1 MWKKILTMFLV
12 LVMVL
17 SFTACAEETEEE
29 VELPSA
35 QEIVDGVIESL
46 DEIRTYNFDTGF
58 SLEMAG
64 EAEVVEMSIAVGLSG
79 AMDLENKEISAD
91 VTMSALELW
100 GEGETELAFEYYI
113 IDDMAYIMTERP
125 GEGPMWQKEEFSETD
140 WEEITEVWG
149 FAERQVEL
157 LQAADISVIGSEK
170 IKGVD
175 CYVLQLT
182 PDLEQLWK
190 TAMEEADPL
199 DMGVPAIAEE
209 VLREAFASFS
219 VKQWV
224 TKDTYFLTK
233 SEIDISMEMT
243 PEVMD
248 ALGGEGIMARMMTTN
263 IAVSFL
269 FYDYNQPVSIVLP
282 PEAEEAAPME

>member
-1 MWKKILTMFLV
+1 MSLV

-17 SFTACAEETEEE
+17 SFTACTEETEEE

-46 DEIRTYNFDTGF
+46 DEIKSHKFDTSV
-58 SLEMAG
+58 SLVMAG
-64 EAEVVEMSIAVGLSG
+64 EAEGEAVEFTIEFNISG
-79 AMDLENKEISAD
+79 AVDIENKQIKVVITGSYIMPGVDEPEIAW
-91 VTMSALELW
+91 EW
-100 GEGETELAFEYYI
+100 YI

-125 GEGPMWQKEEFSETD
+125 REGPMWQKDEFSETD
-140 WEEITEVWG
+140 WEEITEVLG

-157 LQAADISVIGSEK
+157 LQAADISIIGSEK

-182 PDLEQLWK
+182 PYDMEQLWK
-190 TAMEEADPL
+190 TAMEETDPL

-233 SEIDISMEMT
+233 SEIDISMELT
-243 PEVMD
+243 PEVKD
-248 ALGGEGIMARMMTTN
+248 AIGIGGELAGMRTTN
-263 IAVSFL
+263 IVASWL
-269 FYDYNQPVSIVLP
+269 FYDYNQVSIELP
-282 PEAEEAAPME
+282 PEAEEAIEVPME

>member
-17 SFTACAEETEEE
+17 SFTACGEA
-29 VELPSA
+29 ELPSA
-35 QEIVDGVIESL
+35 QQMIDGVIESL

-64 EAEVVEMSIAVGLSG
+64 EAEVVEMSIAIDFSG
-79 AMDLENKEISAD
+79 AMDLEDKKMSAD

-100 GEGETELAFEYYI
+100 GEGETEIAFEEYI

-125 GEGPMWQKEEFSETD
+125 GEGPMWQKDEFSETD
-140 WEEITEVWG
+140 WEEITEVLG

-248 ALGGEGIMARMMTTN
+248 ALGGERIMARMITTN

-282 PEAEEAAPME
+282 PEAEEAI

>member
-1 MWKKILTMFLV
+1 MRKRILAISLMLV
-12 LVMVL
+12 IVL
-17 SFTACAEETEEE
+17 SFTACAKE
-29 VELPSA
+29 PSA

-64 EAEVVEMSIAVGLSG
+64 EAEVVEFTIEFDISG
-79 AMDLENKEISAD
+79 AMDIENKQIKVAITGSYLMPGIDEPEIAW
-91 VTMSALELW
+91 EW
-100 GEGETELAFEYYI
+100 YI
-113 IDDMAYIMTERP
+113 IDDMAYLMAERP

-140 WEEITEVWG
+140 WEEITEVLG

-157 LQAADISVIGSEK
+157 LQSADISVIGSEK

-182 PDLEQLWK
+182 PDDMEQLWK

-233 SEIDISMEMT
+233 SEMDISMEMT
-243 PEVMD
+243 PKVID
-248 ALGGEGIMARMMTTN
+248 ALGGEGILAGMTTIN

-269 FYDYNQPVSIVLP
+269 FYDYNQPVSIVAP
-282 PEAEEAAPME
+282 PEAIEATE

>member
-1 MWKKILTMFLV
+1 MRKRVLTVILALIV
-12 LVMVL
+12 VL
-17 SFTACAEETEEE
+17 SMNAFAGGEEQ
-29 VELPSA
+29 PSV
-35 QEIVDGVIESL
+35 QEIVDGVTESL
-46 DEIRTYNFDTGF
+46 DELKSHNFDTSF

-64 EAEVVEMSIAVGLSG
+64 EAGVVEMSIAVGFSG
-79 AMDLENKEISAD
+79 AMDLENKEMSTD

-100 GEGETELAFEYYI
+100 GEGETELAFEMYI
-113 IDDMAYIMTERP
+113 IDDMSFIMTERP
-125 GEGPMWQKEEFSETD
+125 GEGPMWQKEEFSETE
-140 WEEITEVWG
+140 WEEITAVLG

-190 TAMEEADPL
+190 TAIEEADPL

-248 ALGGEGIMARMMTTN
+248 ALGGEGIMAGMMTMN

-269 FYDYNQPVSIVLP
+269 FYDYNQPVSIELP
-282 PEAEEAAPME
+282 PEALEAS

>member
-1 MWKKILTMFLV
+1 MWKKIGALSLV

-17 SFTACAEETEEE
+17 SFTACAG
-29 VELPSA
+29 LPSA

-46 DEIRTYNFDTGF
+46 DEIRTYNYDTGF

-79 AMDLENKEISAD
+79 AMDLENKEMSGD
-91 VTMSALELW
+91 VTGSALELW
-100 GEGETELAFEYYI
+100 GEGETEMAFEYYI
-113 IDDMAYIMTERP
+113 IDDMAYVMTERP

-140 WEEITEVWG
+140 WEEITEVLG

-190 TAMEEADPL
+190 TAIEEADPL

-248 ALGGEGIMARMMTTN
+248 ALGGEGIMAGMMTMN

-269 FYDYNQPVSIVLP
+269 FYDYNQPGSIELP
-282 PEAEEAAPME
+282 PGAEEAIEVPME